1 MTRCTFIIEL
11 LTMEVS
17 VVPLPIIAAEVV
29 LLNNVLSIEELN
41 ATRYAFRHR
50 DAHHG
55 SSGRPLLIKRL
66 SL

>member
-1 MTRCTFIIEL
+1 
-11 LTMEVS
+11 MEVS
-17 VVPLPIIAAEVV
+17 VVPLPTMAAEVV

-41 ATRYAFRHR
+41 ATRYASHHR

-55 SSGRPLLIKRL
+55 SSGCPLLIKRL